1 MNTTKNR
8 LLQQLLLNKKA
19 KKVNGFTMIE
29 LMIGVAIVG
38 TLSAVALPQLTKA
51 QNTAKASA
59 ARTTAINTAKTC
71 SIAIIA
77 GTPTDGNV
85 DDADY
90 TGDVRAVA
98 DVTCA
103 PSTTGQGATTTSFAF
118 IGGEQTWKVDL
129 DENGIGKNAIKV
141 I

>member
-1 MNTTKNR
+1 
-8 LLQQLLLNKKA
+8 
-19 KKVNGFTMIE
+19 MIE

-90 TGDVRAVA
+90 QGDVTTDGDITCVA
-98 DVTCA
+98 SSSD
-103 PSTTGQGATTTSFAF
+103 STTSFAF
-118 IGGEQTWKVDL
+118 TGGGEKWKVDL
-129 DENGIGKNAIKV
+129 DENGIGKNAEKV
-141 I
+141 